1 MYDLIIHSKLP
12 PNTIE
17 INSPHF
23 NWTTIWQNWMKLINP
38 EEITQIHEYFH
49 DAWWTGE
56 MAFKK
61 KCHKRTSLRAP
72 YVEKNIDNK
81 NHLVLTC

>member
-1 MYDLIIHSKLP
+1 
-12 PNTIE
+12 
-17 INSPHF
+17 
-23 NWTTIWQNWMKLINP
+23 MKLKNP